1 MGFPSGVSLTLL
13 VTLELGDVS
22 IINFGDDLYD
32 LIASVARRTGD
43 QIKEYWLQLF
53 GLCVNYK

>member
-1 MGFPSGVSLTLL
+1 MVFPSGVSLTLL

-22 IINFGDDLYD
+22 IINFGDDL
-32 LIASVARRTGD
+32 IASIARRTGD